1 MTVQSL
7 AAEHAAA
14 RAAIT
19 RAAVAAALARW
30 ETVAGRAVDMAW
42 ERLLPEVMT
51 IVAGAQLATA
61 KTADSYVDSA
71 LAQQGAATSAAGA
84 VVAERLAGIASDG
97 RTLDGLLRQP
107 AAAAAQALRQ
117 GVAVERALAGG
128 QATLEMIVRTQ
139 VADSGRAADGI
150 AIAVRQ
156 RVGYIRMLVPP
167 SCSRCV
173 VLAGRWYAYDAG
185 FPRHPVCNCT
195 QIPAREDAPGD
206 LRTDPKDYF
215 QSLSEQD
222 QNRIFTK
229 DGAQAIRDGADI
241 GQVVNARR
249 GMTAAVDAF
258 GREAVTTTEGATR
271 RGFAGK
277 RLLAEGKGHIP
288 RLMPESIYQ
297 LAESRADAVRLLRR
311 FGYIT

>member
-1 MTVQSL
+1 MTTQSI
-7 AAEHAAA
+7 AADHYAT

-19 RAAVAAALARW
+19 RAAVAAVRARW
-30 ETVAGRAVDMAW
+30 ESAAGRAVDMAW

-51 IVAGAQLATA
+51 IVAGVQLAA
-61 KTADSYVDSA
+61 ARTADDYVDST
-71 LAQQGAATSAAGA
+71 LAQQGARTPAAGA
-84 VVAERLAGIASDG
+84 VAANRLAGIASDG

-107 AAAAAQALRQ
+107 AVAAAQALKQ

-128 QATLEMIVRTQ
+128 QASLEMIVRTQ
-139 VADSGRAADGI
+139 VADAGRVADGI
-150 AIAVRQ
+150 AVTARN
-156 RVGYIRMLVPP
+156 RVGYVRMLIPP

-173 VLAGRWYAYDAG
+173 LLAGRWYAYDAG

-195 QIPAREDAPGD
+195 QIPAREDAAGD

-215 QSLSEQD
+215 RSLPEQD

-229 DGAQAIRDGADI
+229 AGAQAIRDGADM

-249 GMTAAVDAF
+249 GMSVAGEV
-258 GREAVTTTEGATR
+258 TTEGATSH
-271 RGFAGK
+271 GFAGQ
-277 RLLAEGKGHIP
+277 RLGAASGQVARRLTPEG
-288 RLMPESIYQ
+288 IYK

-311 FGYIT
+311 FGYIL